1 MKIADKVALIL
12 SRYGFS
18 LAEGLEIYEQYEASE
33 KEELVYM
40 GNDTDCVV
48 YIRTHSVDP
57 EEGRDLSVTV
67 WFNYSADF
75 CLSYKLAGA
84 VALYD
89 PELDL
94 DEEYTKKFL
103 EFFQLCNDAYREN
116 GELPDLPDDMY
127 WIFKHPFL
135 EDYME
140 YAVYDVNKR
149 TDVKIEVPK
158 REV

>member
-1 MKIADKVALIL
+1 MKIADNVALIL

-18 LAEGLEIYEQYEASE
+18 LAEGLEIYAQYEASE
-33 KEELVYM
+33 QEELVYM

-48 YIRTHSVDP
+48 YISTHSVDP

-67 WFNYSADF
+67 WLNYSADF

-89 PELDL
+89 PYLDL
-94 DEEYTKKFL
+94 DEEDTKKLL

-116 GELPDLPDDMY
+116 REFPDLPDDMY
-127 WIFKHPFL
+127 WIFKHSFL